1 MQQDTIRDLLRS
13 TQGDAENAQLKEQLA
28 SVMSENSSLQC
39 KLDEA
44 TKSVRSYTEIV
55 TEHYEL
61 SASLEHKVAELTEE
75 VCVAASP
82 FILAIVDLSLCMVH
96 GAWCMVHGAWCMV
109 HGVCTSV
116 VLSLDS
122 WNVLQVLPNVHRT
135 ITKSALALFARMMR
149 K

>member
-96 GAWCMVHGAWCMV
+96 GAWCMVHGAWCTPLWFS
-109 HGVCTSV
+109 HWIAGTYYKCCQTCTGQLRRVPWHCS
-116 VLSLDS
+116 
-122 WNVLQVLPNVHRT
+122 PE
-135 ITKSALALFARMMR
+135 
-149 K
+149 

>member
-96 GAWCMVHGAWCMV
+96 VVWFSHWIAGTYYKCCQT
-109 HGVCTSV
+109 CTGQLRRVPWHCS
-116 VLSLDS
+116 
-122 WNVLQVLPNVHRT
+122 PE
-135 ITKSALALFARMMR
+135 
-149 K
+149 